1 MKSFMGRMSN
11 YMVMVIFGLALF
23 LLPSI
28 IGIISQM
35 LGIDFIYPNIIL
47 TGLFLLTVWSYTSL
61 TAAYKSRYR
70 GDRTAD
76 ACIDLYLPSK

>member
-1 MKSFMGRMSN
+1 
-11 YMVMVIFGLALF
+11 MVMIIFGVALF

-35 LGIDFIYPNIIL
+35 LGIDFIYLNIVL

-61 TAAYKSRYR
+61 TAAYRINGAR
-70 GDRTAD
+70 
-76 ACIDLYLPSK
+76 L